1 MWEIF
6 ENNTVQYKLGLQNEA
21 THKNF
26 RELRKATKK
35 PDPRC
40 RAIVCN
46 TNCIGNLYEFSTFM
60 HHKIQNNA

>member
-21 THKNF
+21 THNNC

-46 TNCIGNLYEFSTFM
+46 LGNLYEFSTFM
-60 HHKIQNNA
+60 HHKIPNNA